1 MKRMRRIKDDWTEED
16 VQFLMQHGIKA
27 EVGWMKFY
35 IEEEDERYHAI
46 RKHFDSRWGN
56 SVLFDFLYYEYSED
70 EFESA
75 DYYLIID
82 WHGCGYPQP
91 EAGFKY
97 ESISFDAGKICPECG
112 SGRVQTNSLRVNKL
126 SKHGFWSFFAW
137 LTDEFFVSEKVY
149 NEVFAPF
156 GIKKREIIKGGKVVD
171 GVYQLVIPV
180 TDESIDLSDRKHYT
194 CPYCGETKYTLHH
207 FQYPFFPLHENPFP
221 GIYKTKEHF
230 GSDHQSRR
238 VIILSKEVVT
248 KLIKSKD
255 LKKDWLIPC
264 RRKE

>member
-1 MKRMRRIKDDWTEED
+1 MKKKRLINDRWTEDD
-16 VQFLMQHGIKA
+16 VQYLSQLGIKA
-27 EVGWMKFY
+27 KVGHM
-35 IEEEDERYHAI
+35 ILNIEEDERYLTI
-46 RKHFDSRWGN
+46 KSRYEHRWDRF
-56 SVLFDFLYYEYSED
+56 SDIIHYEYSQKEI
-70 EFESA
+70 EESE
-75 DYYLIID
+75 YFILRTSY
-82 WHGCGYPQP
+82 GCGYPQP

-112 SGRVQTNSLRVNKL
+112 SGMVQTNSLRVNKL

-156 GIKKREIIKGGKVVD
+156 GIEKREVIKGGKAVD
-171 GVYQLVIPV
+171 GVYQLVIPI

-194 CPYCGETKYTLHH
+194 CPYCGETKYTLKHA
-207 FQYPFFPLHENPFP
+207 QYPFFPLHENPLP
-221 GIYKTKEHF
+221 GIYKTKEYF
-230 GSDHQSRR
+230 GSDHQSER
-238 VIILSKEVVT
+238 VIILSKEVVD

>member
-1 MKRMRRIKDDWTEED
+1 MKRMRQISDRWTEED
-16 VQFLMQHGIKA
+16 VRFLMQHGIKA
-27 EVGWMKFY
+27 KVGYMYFN
-35 IEEEDERYHAI
+35 IEEDERYHAI
-46 RKHFDSRWGN
+46 RKHFDSRWG
-56 SVLFDFLYYEYSED
+56 DFISLHDTFHYEYSKKELD
-70 EFESA
+70 SA
-75 DYYLIID
+75 DYFITK
-82 WHGCGYPQP
+82 GCQCCGYPQP

-112 SGRVQTNSLRVNKL
+112 SGRVQTNNLRVNKL

-137 LTDEFFVSEKVY
+137 LNDEFFVSEKVY

-156 GIKKREIIKGGKVVD
+156 GIEKREVIKGGKAVD
-171 GVYQLVIPV
+171 GVYQLVIPI

-207 FQYPFFPLHENPFP
+207 FQYPFFPLHENPLP
-221 GIYKTKEHF
+221 GIYKTKEYF
-230 GSDHQSRR
+230 GSDHQSQR
-238 VIILSKEVVT
+238 VIILSKEVVN